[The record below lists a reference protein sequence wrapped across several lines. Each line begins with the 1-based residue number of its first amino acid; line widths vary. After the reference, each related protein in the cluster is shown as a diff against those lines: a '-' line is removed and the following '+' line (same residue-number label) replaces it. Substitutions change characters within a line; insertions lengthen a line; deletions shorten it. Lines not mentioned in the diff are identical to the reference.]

1 MTGFLII
8 DGFGTLNIRT
18 NLETTPLKENL
29 PAKQSRTWK
38 QSRFT
43 LAIINFVGLLLC
55 FTLLRAVLFVLF
67 KPQPLPSGG
76 DILKA
81 FLIGLHLDIFVGLL
95 MCLPLVFWL
104 ALLPDRWF
112 RAGWH
117 RFLFKAV
124 FFLFWVNQIFSFF
137 AEYYFFEEFKSRY
150 NTVAVDYLL
159 YPTEVFSNIWD
170 SYPVVKIVA
179 ICCVGAVIL
188 LIAIHKIT
196 RRMWDTPAN
205 GRARLFWPCGM
216 VIACVAL
223 GFTVSFRE
231 YRFSNERSLNE
242 MANNGQVAFVAA
254 AVTRNLDYSA
264 YYKTLPAEDAYQRTR
279 RMVTETNATFSGKP
293 GSLQRDIAGSADKP
307 KLNVVIMLEES
318 LGSEF
323 WGCLGRT
330 NTLTP
335 EMDRL
340 ANEEGMLFTNIYA
353 SGNRTVRG
361 FEGVLSSFPPLP
373 GDSIVKRDR
382 SENVETIARILKR
395 DGYNTMFLYGGRG
408 LFDGMRS
415 FAVNNGYD
423 KFVEQKHFEH
433 PTFTTV
439 WGVCNEDLYQRS
451 IEEFRKLA
459 DTGKPFFATVLSVSN
474 HKPYTYPKGRIA
486 ANPDYKQRDFA
497 VMYTDYALG
506 KYFRDLKKESF
517 YTNTIFV
524 VVADHGARVYGS
536 QSIPIYSYEIPFMV
550 VGPAVVKEPSRVGN
564 LGCSLDV
571 APTILGIL
579 GRPYQTLFFGRDL
592 LHSPDDGGRVL
603 LNHNR
608 DIGMLRGDRLVVLS
622 MPKTVEFYRGDPK
635 TENMR
640 KVEKPDEID
649 FEMEK
654 DATAVYQTADD
665 LYMHERYRVQWGEPS
680 TLH

>member
-1 MTGFLII
+1 
-8 DGFGTLNIRT
+8 
-18 NLETTPLKENL
+18 LETSSLKEN
-29 PAKQSRTWK
+29 SRIEQKRNWK

-43 LAIINFVGLLLC
+43 LAILNFFGLLLC
-55 FTLLRAVLFVLF
+55 FTLLRTVLLVLF
-67 KPQPLPSGG
+67 KPQPLPPGG
-76 DILKA
+76 EIVKA
-81 FLIGLHLDIFVGLL
+81 FLIGLHLDVFVALL

-117 RFLFKAV
+117 RFLFKAA

-159 YPTEVFSNIWD
+159 YPSEVFSNIWV
-170 SYPVVKIVA
+170 SYPVARIGA

-196 RRMWDTPAN
+196 RRIWDAPAS
-205 GRARLFWPCGM
+205 GQARLLWPAGL

-223 GFTVSFRE
+223 GFTVSFQE
-231 YRFSNERSLNE
+231 HRFSNERSLNE

-254 AVTRNLDYSA
+254 ALTRNLDYAA
-264 YYKTLPAEDAYQRTR
+264 YYKTLPADEAYQRTR
-279 RMVTETNATFSGKP
+279 RMVTETNSIVSGKP
-293 GSLQRDIAGSADKP
+293 GSLQRDIPGSAAKP

-323 WGCLGRT
+323 WGCLGQAT
-330 NTLTP
+330 SWTP
-335 EMDRL
+335 ELDRL
-340 ANEEGMLFTNIYA
+340 ANAEGMMFTNIYA

-382 SENVETIARILKR
+382 SENVETIARVLKR
-395 DGYNTMFLYGGRG
+395 DGYNTEFLYGGRG
-408 LFDGMRS
+408 YFDGMRT
-415 FAVNNGYD
+415 FAMNNGYD
-423 KFVEQKHFEH
+423 KFVEQKDFPN
-433 PTFTTV
+433 PTFTTM
-439 WGVCNEDLYQRS
+439 WGVCNEDLYQKS

-474 HKPYTYPKGRIA
+474 HKPYTYPKGRIVP
-486 ANPDYKQRDFA
+486 NPDLQQREFA

-506 KYFRDLKKESF
+506 KFFRDLKKESF

-536 QSIPIYSYEIPFMV
+536 QSIPIHSYEIPFLV

-592 LHSPDDGGRVL
+592 LHGPADAGQVL

-635 TENMR
+635 TDNMS
-640 KVEKPDEID
+640 KVAKPDAID
-649 FEMEK
+649 LEMEK
-654 DATAVYQTADD
+654 DVAAIYQMADD